1 MIAQTRESL
10 GRIPAF
16 MLYFFLG
23 QTGFVRREP
32 ASTAAWIV
40 GVLVVGA
47 VLLGAPQKAE
57 AVSCFSIFATC
68 WHPQVD
74 CNALCAAQEGGRCP
88 VGDCKEG
95 YYCLCDDGTK

>member
-1 MIAQTRESL
+1 MEKTRNSL

-23 QTGFVRREP
+23 QAGFVRREP

-40 GVLVVGA
+40 GVLIAGA

-57 AVSCFSIFATC
+57 ALTECGGMSWPWCDTNPGHCQTWCSSNYPLCTIWFCDTPEDRCSCWFL
-68 WHPQVD
+68 D
-74 CNALCAAQEGGRCP
+74 
-88 VGDCKEG
+88 
-95 YYCLCDDGTK
+95 

>member
-1 MIAQTRESL
+1 MEKTRNSL

-23 QTGFVRREP
+23 QAGFVRREP

-47 VLLGAPQKAE
+47 VLLGAPDRAMADQCPGDVWWPECIE
-57 AVSCFSIFATC
+57 AHCSLWCVNNTPPEWQCAGSCYMGAYC
-68 WHPQVD
+68 
-74 CNALCAAQEGGRCP
+74 RC
-88 VGDCKEG
+88 VGPWK
-95 YYCLCDDGTK
+95 